1 MSSIQSWHTPM
12 AGRKAFSNNSTNF
25 FYQYK
30 FCTLSLNKQITK
42 ISIDIFCD
50 SHYATFENYTG
61 VYRRAEIIPCKMHV
75 VNSDDTTHWYLLLDT
90 QTFDWPTARPATT
103 NKHGKHTTHCISSH
117 ILSLF
122 TKYKYTDNIY
132 SISSITT
139 AMTLL
144 SLTY

>member
-1 MSSIQSWHTPM
+1 LIYFVIHT
-12 AGRKAFSNNSTNF
+12 
-25 FYQYK
+25 
-30 FCTLSLNKQITK
+30 TLLLT
-42 ISIDIFCD
+42 
-50 SHYATFENYTG
+50 NYTG
-61 VYRRAEIIPCKMHV
+61 VYRRAEIIQCKMHM

-132 SISSITT
+132 SICSVTT

-144 SLTY
+144 SLTYWDFYSAVPWTENLQHYAHRLHCTVCRYQHTHVLCSVSIKKSP